1 MASKDE
7 QKKKKGLPTGAIVA
21 IVIIVLA
28 LLGVLGYFGYN
39 YMKKNNANVR
49 PVMNNTMPTMASP
62 TINGAGAGTGNSTGA
77 GNATVS
83 SNGSG
88 VPRAQV

>member
-7 QKKKKGLPTGAIVA
+7 QKKKGMPAWATALIVMVVLL
-21 IVIIVLA
+21 VI
-28 LLGVLGYFGYN
+28 GVLGYFGYN

-49 PVMNNTMPTMASP
+49 PAMNNTMPTMASP
-62 TINGAGAGTGNSTGA
+62 TINGAGAGTGNSTGT

-83 SNGSG
+83 TNGSG
-88 VPRAQV
+88 VPRAQ

>member
-7 QKKKKGLPTGAIVA
+7 QKKKGMPAWATALIVM
-21 IVIIVLA
+21 VVVLVS
-28 LLGVLGYFGYN
+28 GVLGYFGYN

-49 PVMNNTMPTMASP
+49 PAMNNTMPTMASP

-83 SNGSG
+83 TNGSG
-88 VPRAQV
+88 VPRAQ